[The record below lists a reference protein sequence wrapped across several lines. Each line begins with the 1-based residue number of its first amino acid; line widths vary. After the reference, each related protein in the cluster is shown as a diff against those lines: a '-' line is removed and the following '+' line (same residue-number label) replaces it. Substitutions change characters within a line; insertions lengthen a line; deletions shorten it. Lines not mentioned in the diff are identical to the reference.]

1 LEDTLIK
8 KMLFRSRTQ
17 CAASVILLAGF
28 MVAPAFGST
37 INFLAPD
44 PSVST
49 TVTENNF
56 AVFGNT
62 MGPMA
67 ITAKFLDGTSGVCN
81 WAAGVG
87 VSGCTSTGNFSIGF
101 PSGSDTDPDVSGS
114 TVWTVT
120 DLKSTSSIV
129 SLTINALSGNV
140 AFDRCLKAGGFDD
153 TNNGGTV
160 CDTAH
165 GGIEGTPNSAEGW
178 SVGSGT
184 GGTSGISANAQY
196 SDILHVAGSAPVGD
210 AWGFLTLT
218 FTGTAFTSA
227 DTFTFRADTDIVT
240 SQAADVPEPGTL
252 AFIGA
257 GLAGLGALR
266 FRKRGTDVKRS

>member
-1 LEDTLIK
+1 LEEIVNIK
-8 KMLFRSRTQ
+8 ILRSLGK
-17 CAASVILLAGF
+17 CAFGVTLLAGF
-28 MVAPAFGST
+28 AATPGFGST

-62 MGPMA
+62 MGPMV
-67 ITAKFLDGTSGVCN
+67 ITAKYLDGTSASCN

-87 VSGCTSTGNFSIGF
+87 VSGCTSASNFSVGF
-101 PSGSDTDPDVSGS
+101 PSGADTDPDVSGVS
-114 TVWTVT
+114 GIYTIT
-120 DLKSTSSIV
+120 DLKTTSSIV
-129 SLTINALSGNV
+129 SLTIDALAGNV

-160 CDTAH
+160 CTIAA

-178 SVGSGT
+178 SVGSGA
-184 GGTSGISANAQY
+184 GGTAGISANAQY
-196 SDILHVAGSAPVGD
+196 SNILHVAGSPAVGD

-218 FTGTAFTSA
+218 FTGTPFVSP

-240 SQAADVPEPGTL
+240 SKSSDVPEPGTL

-266 FRKRGTDVKRS
+266 FRKRATKRS